1 MTTVKF
7 RLTLTSLDAVRMIS
21 DAIPVGEEQWT
32 LVETTSGSR
41 KERRERTRDERD
53 KEEEDEGN
61 GSPVTRSSACARRS
75 SFRGF

>member
-1 MTTVKF
+1 MTTIKF
-7 RLTLTSLDAVRMIS
+7 RLTLTSLDVVRMIS

-53 KEEEDEGN
+53 KEEG
-61 GSPVTRSSACARRS
+61 RSREVEKER
-75 SFRGF
+75 